1 MRKVNHLIVYEK
13 KGVKAIF
20 LTDENAIKK
29 REYLTLEDLKN
40 EEIIWLVSAKERLN
54 ILKKIGYTTDKHN
67 FIIDAK
73 TEEIILAQ
81 DGAPINITS
90 DKRFSII
97 GGGSHNFVR
106 NVAGY
111 AQLLAEEG
119 KLRLDTKSD

>member
-1 MRKVNHLIVYEK
+1 MAKKGVIVYEK

-81 DGAPINITS
+81 DGALSFI
-90 DKRFSII
+90 
-97 GGGSHNFVR
+97 
-106 NVAGY
+106 Y
-111 AQLLAEEG
+111 
-119 KLRLDTKSD
+119 TKSATSRTSCRLFGQGVYK